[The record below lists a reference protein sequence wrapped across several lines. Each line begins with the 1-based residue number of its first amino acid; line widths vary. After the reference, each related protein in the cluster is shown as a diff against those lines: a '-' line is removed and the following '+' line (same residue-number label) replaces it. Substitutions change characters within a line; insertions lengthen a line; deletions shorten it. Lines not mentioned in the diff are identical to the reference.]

1 VLTKA
6 SQLVNTSNKGWLE
19 RGARLGHLAKGLIH
33 GLVGVL
39 ALQVA
44 LGAGGRI
51 AGDHEA
57 MELIGDQPFGRALL
71 FLVALGLA
79 GYAAWRLIEGFGGV
93 WERTRGGLMH
103 RLGAFGGGLVNAA
116 LSVAVFQ
123 MALGDSGKA
132 GESHHP
138 RSWVGELLQQPYGE
152 IGLALV
158 GAIIVVVGA
167 FQLYEAYTKKFLQD
181 FRLSKMSED
190 EQRWVTRAGQAGF
203 VARGVVFPIVGVGLL
218 RAALQRDAS
227 ETRDTRA
234 ALVEIAS
241 SAGGQIAL
249 ALVAVGL
256 LAFALFMVASAR
268 YRRITC

>member
-1 VLTKA
+1 MDA
-6 SQLVNTSNKGWLE
+6 SNKSWLE
-19 RGARLGHLAKGLIH
+19 RAARLGHLAKGLIH

-44 LGAGGRI
+44 LGAGGHI

-57 MELIGDQPFGRALL
+57 IELIGDQPFGRGLL
-71 FLVALGLA
+71 FLVAVGLA
-79 GYAAWRLIEGFGGV
+79 GYALWRLIESFGGL
-93 WERTRGGLMH
+93 WQRTRGGLLH
-103 RLGAFGGGLVNAA
+103 RLGALGGGLVNAA

-123 MALGDSGKA
+123 MALGHSGKA

-138 RSWVGELLQQPYGE
+138 RSWVGEVLEQPFGE
-152 IGLALV
+152 AALALA
-158 GAIIVVVGA
+158 GAIIIVVGA
-167 FQLYEAYTKKFLQD
+167 FQFYQAYTKKFLRD
-181 FRLSKMSED
+181 FRLNKMSPD
-190 EQRWVTRAGQAGF
+190 EQRWVTRAGQAGL

-218 RAALQRDAS
+218 RAALEHDAS

-249 ALVAVGL
+249 ALVAIGL
-256 LAFALFMVASAR
+256 LAFALFMIASAR
-268 YRRITC
+268 YRQIAC